1 MGHVGAMYR
10 VGTIYLRHVDHTP
23 PNMQKARQYFEDAV
37 KKGAHAP
44 SQYELAC
51 MNYYEE
57 QDLDQVVPLIKASVA
72 QDYPPAMTLLGD
84 LYRYRTFW
92 VALS

>member
-10 VGTIYLRHVDHTP
+10 VGTIYLRYVDHTP

-37 KKGAHAP
+37 KNGAHAP

-51 MNYYEE
+51 LNYYEE
-57 QDLDQVVPLIKASVA
+57 QELDRVVPLLQASVA

-84 LYRYRTFW
+84 LYRYRTSC
-92 VALS
+92 VVLI